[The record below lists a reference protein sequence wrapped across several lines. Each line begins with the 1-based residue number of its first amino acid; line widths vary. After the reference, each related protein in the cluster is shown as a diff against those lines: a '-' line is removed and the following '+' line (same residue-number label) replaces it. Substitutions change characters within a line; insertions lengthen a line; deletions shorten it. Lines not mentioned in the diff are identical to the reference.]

1 MGHRE
6 ELSSVCERILQR
18 LRAELCV
25 SMRFLGPSLDALPGR
40 MDLTTRTIGTDAAF
54 LRFHPNY
61 LMQEFVAHPYRLERA
76 MLHMLLHCLFRH
88 MYGAAA
94 HKNEELWDLSCDIAA
109 ESVLDSMKG
118 KAVQQVLSDF
128 REETSRGP

>member
-6 ELSSVCERILQR
+6 ELNSVCDRILQT

-54 LRFHPNY
+54 LRFHPKQKDH
-61 LMQEFVAHPYRLERA
+61 LWKLCQVPPY
-76 MLHMLLHCLFRH
+76 
-88 MYGAAA
+88 
-94 HKNEELWDLSCDIAA
+94 
-109 ESVLDSMKG
+109 
-118 KAVQQVLSDF
+118 
-128 REETSRGP
+128 